1 MKKSIIT
8 IAVAAMFTMSFGES
22 EASWVFGKHNAETT
36 QGIMRD
42 YNGSIDKE
50 LKESLTHIKN
60 AQHALKGSKVKSFI
74 KQFIEANDGLIED
87 VAVAKL
93 GPCIQK
99 CRTLLQSMTSDPKFQ
114 MDREFLANV
123 ANQILETLTP
133 KVQPRIAN
141 QMNMTPAGRLVIEFF
156 NVASELRQITSG
168 GSIMPVATTNYVSPA
183 VYNPYAAPAPVAAA
197 PVAAAPV
204 AAPVAARGR

>member
-8 IAVAAMFTMSFGES
+8 MAVAAMFTMSFNNS
-22 EASWVFGKHNAETT
+22 EAWVFGKHNAETT

-123 ANQILETLTP
+123 ANQILETLAP
-133 KVQPRIAN
+133 KVQSRIAN

-168 GSIMPVATTNYVSPA
+168 GSIMPAATTNYVAPA
-183 VYNPYAAPAPVAAA
+183 VYNPYAAPVAAAPIAATPVAAA
-197 PVAAAPV
+197 PAAPT
-204 AAPVAARGR
+204 RGTR